1 MILILIIMAIMF
13 FGMCMAMNLFSRYV
27 NLNLE
32 KPFFLC
38 KKFFHFKRARF
49 KERRGI
55 FSNPRLLKVATHNS
69 SSSSSQKQEHL
80 DHKKITNSNRKH
92 HRLRLLHDSKF
103 RNKHHHRN
111 SRHDRTRRHNN
122 GDDCNDSD
130 QQNDEQQKITTID
143 MDIDMNVLP
152 SDNHHNM

>member
-1 MILILIIMAIMF
+1 MKTF
-13 FGMCMAMNLFSRYV
+13 F
-27 NLNLE
+27 E

-55 FSNPRLLKVATHNS
+55 FSNPRLLKVATHN
-69 SSSSSQKQEHL
+69 SSSSQKQEHL

-122 GDDCNDSD
+122 GNDCNDSD

>member
-1 MILILIIMAIMF
+1 MAIMF